1 MSAMEK
7 EFASRLA
14 DIQKAI
20 QHIEAQL
27 NDGHVRKTRCQDKSM
42 HTLDRCDLQK
52 KLAELRQEEATL
64 LESRRVSLVVADF
77 LREQFRSASSSCF
90 VD

>member
-1 MSAMEK
+1 MDTCQ
-7 EFASRLA
+7 EFSSRLA
-14 DIQKAI
+14 EIQKAI
-20 QHIEAQL
+20 QHVEAQL
-27 NDGHVRKTRCQDKSM
+27 NDEHVRKSRCRDESM
-42 HTLDRCDLQK
+42 HTLNRCDLQK

>member
-1 MSAMEK
+1 ME
-7 EFASRLA
+7 EFASQLA
-14 DIQKAI
+14 EIQKSI
-20 QHIEAQL
+20 QRIEAQL
-27 NDGHVRKTRCQDKSM
+27 NDNHVRKSRRRDEYE

-52 KLAELRQEEATL
+52 KLAALRQEEATL

>member
-1 MSAMEK
+1 MEESQE
-7 EFASRLA
+7 EFAA
-14 DIQKAI
+14 IQKAI

-27 NDGHVRKTRCQDKSM
+27 NYEQHVRKSRCQDESM
-42 HTLDRCDLQK
+42 HTLDRYDLQK
-52 KLAELRQEEATL
+52 KLAELRQDEASL

-90 VD
+90 R

>member
-1 MSAMEK
+1 ME
-7 EFASRLA
+7 EIASQLA
-14 DIQKAI
+14 EIQKAI

-27 NDGHVRKTRCQDKSM
+27 NNDHVRNSRFQDKSM
-42 HTLDRCDLQK
+42 HSLNRCDLQK
-52 KLAELRQEEATL
+52 KLAELRQEEAAL
-64 LESRRVSLVVADF
+64 MESRRVSLVVADF

>member
-1 MSAMEK
+1 ME

-14 DIQKAI
+14 EIQKAI
-20 QHIEAQL
+20 QQIEAQL
-27 NDGHVRKTRCQDKSM
+27 KSEHFRRSRCQDESM

-52 KLAELRQEEATL
+52 KLAELRQGEATL